1 MGGSNA
7 ILFTVA
13 VVILITAAT
22 AQNLNCTFETDFC
35 AWTQSTADQQ
45 NWTRISGKTLT
56 VNTGPNGDHTTSNGY
71 YIYLETSVGNVGSK
85 AQLLSPTIT
94 VPASRG
100 CLQFWYSMY
109 GEHVGD
115 LTVYSVVG
123 QSNSRLWTRHGNMGL
138 PWKQAFVD
146 VPAGVYMKLMFEATR
161 GNGYLGDIAIDDIS
175 FSSNG
180 ICQGAGL
187 GCDFEG
193 SDMCGYV
200 NNPTSVNKWIWG
212 SGSTSSSVR
221 PDRDHSTR
229 TVGGHY
235 VYVDSSMATPTTSLN
250 THAQLMTKSI
260 SGDRQRCLR
269 FFYSMGGAHPGS
281 LNIYTKNATLGTAL
295 WALRDF
301 NGAGWMTAEVNLPAR
316 STAYQVVFLVQ
327 VYATHSGALSID
339 DVNILDGACR
349 NSATCNFEQSDLCTW
364 SNDQADQFDWIINR
378 GGTSTSDT
386 GPSNDF
392 TYGNSTGHYIYIE
405 SSNRKQGD
413 ASRLYSDV
421 IPIFSRPACFN
432 FMYHMKGSDIGTL
445 NFYVK
450 YGLTTMKVWTLSGDQ
465 GTSWNSGSFPLPIG
479 ARYTRS
485 QILIEGITTA
495 GYKGDIALDDLSLTT
510 IVCQV
515 NPQAA
520 NPLAISTTRATT
532 RFTGSTT
539 IPPNLPTVTCNFE
552 GGFCGWTQMTGNNAN
567 WTRFRGSTPTGS
579 TGPTG
584 DHTTGNGYYIYL
596 EADNARYN
604 SKARLQSI
612 TITPRQNQQCFSF
625 WYSMKGASI
634 GALNIYVKLPSQTMQ
649 SLTPLWRRSGA
660 QGNAWL
666 KDSLTIPVGSPYAV
680 VIEAVRGLSVL
691 ADIAVDD
698 VSLVDGPC
706 ADVTT
711 TRSPGA
717 STVTPAVGAAIHKC
731 DFEDGTAMC
740 GFTQDIHDD
749 FNWGLTSQ
757 GTGTFQT
764 GPTNDHTYQTPLG
777 HYAFIDASN
786 QRIGAKAKLVSP
798 TYNDYGKGDLCLHF
812 FYYMYGDG
820 VGTLNV
826 YVQPVSQSIL
836 GQPLWRMSGN
846 QGQRWIVGAVP
857 LHTGSLISGYQII
870 FEGVRGS
877 NFRADI
883 AIDDITVTVGACP
896 NPGAC
901 DFENGR
907 CSWTKDRTSMLDWGS
922 LNPDTAK
929 LTPPIDHSTTK
940 ELKSE
945 KHLSKF
951 IAILEFYQA
960 KSALSTFLFLFS
972 QTAHTAGDKVGLVSE
987 TFPPTSARCM
997 NFWYF
1002 MSGNVQSY
1010 LNILITTP
1018 GSSNVRMVWQLQNQ
1032 NQGPSWRQA
1041 RVPIPS
1047 IAADYFITI
1056 QGVYGADVPN
1066 PNGGIGIDD
1075 ISFLGYSCALF
1086 PPNAV
1091 PSVGLP
1097 INTTPSVRP
1106 LQGSPNCDFESGIC
1120 AWRQDTTDDFDWT
1133 SRSGQTPSGG
1143 TGPIGDHSKSD
1154 GSGKYI
1160 YIETSSPQR
1169 PGQKARL
1176 ISPDI
1181 GAGSYCVQFY
1191 YNMFGQT
1198 VGNLNLYVMTG
1209 LVLPTPLWSKSGTQG
1224 QAWKYQS
1231 VDVSPGRVFNIVFEG
1246 TVGSSYS
1253 GDIALDDIL
1262 VTNGTCSSVA
1272 FASGNIYNST
1282 CTFETDLC
1290 GFTQDTTDNF
1300 DWDRHKG
1307 YTSTITTGPTTD
1319 HTLQTPA
1326 GYYIYVESSAPRRP
1340 GDKAR
1345 IETKTVPGN
1354 AASSQC
1360 VSFWYN
1366 MYGSTIGTLNVYLK
1380 RNGVLGSVAWFRI
1393 HDQGSGWKQATYS
1406 VPAGS
1411 SSFSVVFEGVV
1422 GNGIYS
1428 DIALDDITI
1437 MNSDCSHPGNCNFDT
1452 GMCTWKNDQ
1461 THDNFD
1467 WLITSQSTGSFNTGP
1482 VQDHTMNNATGK
1494 YVFIDASAPRVQGD
1508 KAWFVSQDLSPDMPS
1523 CLNFWYNM
1531 NGPTVGTLNIW
1542 VKQSSDNSLRPIW
1555 SLSGNQGQSWMIGQA
1570 LIPRQTGSYQVM
1582 FEGVRGSN
1590 WNGDIALDDITF
1602 DNTSSCGVFP
1612 TGARTSLT
1620 AITIP
1625 PTPISTTQ
1633 STTTRGSLGFT
1644 VVNVLDKLKCNFETP
1659 CQYQNDVNDKTNW
1672 LNNTGSTSSIGTGP
1686 PADHTLAT
1694 VQGHYIYLEASAP
1707 AQPGDNAKFVS
1718 PAFGAPLGSY
1728 CLSFWYHMYG
1738 SQMGTL
1744 NVQLTDGTSNAVTLW
1759 SRHSNQGNQWNL
1771 AQVPLTVRSIN
1782 SKIIFEG
1789 IVGSGYLS
1797 DIALDDISVSD
1808 STCTLPPACN
1818 FDQGN
1823 TCSWTQMATGDTFD
1837 WTLQKGST
1845 TSIGTGP
1852 SNDHTT
1858 NSGAGQYIYIET
1870 STPRHQGDTAYL
1882 LSSSL
1887 AATSGSTS
1895 CFKFWYSMKGSSIGQ
1910 LSLNYVLNGVLPG
1923 TPLWQYGKNLNFQDW
1938 NLATV
1943 PIVSATE
1950 FKLLF
1955 IGTVGAGYTGDIA
1968 IDDIT
1973 YTRENCPLSPSDA
1986 RPSGQTTPQAIMT
1999 TTINPNS
2006 VTSISTSFDCNFE
2019 SNMCAWMNDQTDN
2032 YDWTW
2037 GRTASAVATTVSGLP
2052 HTDHTTNTGGGHYV
2066 YYDMSQGTVGDEGST
2081 AYLISP
2087 IVQKSGGKCL
2097 RYWYNMNS
2105 NVRELGVYVRRGS
2118 SLSLPLQQILGS
2130 QGPTWKQKALY
2141 FNLTGGYQIVFVGK
2155 KGIMGTPGIIALDDI
2170 TLRDGICEAQT
2181 ASTFALT
2188 PSTPFTCDFEQS
2200 DLCSFTQG
2208 TNDTYDWTWQ
2218 QRSTDSV
2225 STGPDNDHTY
2235 ATSAGHYLYAEAS
2248 GATRKA
2254 GDIARMNSPIFT
2266 PVTYDICLNFY
2277 YHMFGASMGS
2287 LNIRL
2292 QTGANLLTIKPVM
2305 WSMSGN
2311 LGNQWNLGQYTMPNA
2326 MLKENFQVVFEAV
2339 RGTDYFSDIAID
2351 DISVRTGPCP
2361 SQATCNFESSLC
2373 SFTNLHTDV
2382 FDWIRSQGPTSTIGT
2397 GPNSDHTL
2405 QTSQGWYMYL
2415 EASYPRV
2422 SGDNAVFSSERL
2434 PATTGNGGCFTFWY
2448 HMYGSGI
2455 GTLNIYL
2462 SISPTQN
2469 STIWSLRGNQQNA
2482 WLNGQVPVN
2491 SPYSSFFIYIEGVRG
2506 SDYNGDIAMDDV
2518 SYQTTPCGYIP
2529 INAKPGNVTALV
2541 PGSAATPILGP
2552 ADCNF
2557 DLDFC
2562 SWSQSTTD
2570 KFDWQRQATR
2580 APTTATGPTKDH
2592 AGNGYFTYM
2601 DSSYPHLEKDNTV
2614 LISPVLTGSK
2624 CLTFWYFMW
2633 GDHVNKLNVYAGT
2646 SMNMLFW
2653 FRQGT
2658 QGKQWNQAN
2667 IHFTISSSYKI
2678 FIEGV
2683 VGSGPKGDIAIDDI
2697 TVTSGNCSQS
2707 NVGMSGPS
2715 CDFETDLC
2723 HYMYTE
2729 ANNASPGQSARLI
2742 APQNK
2747 ITTDT
2752 CLEFWYHMYGS
2763 GQGTLSVKTTVQ
2775 SQSKTLWTK
2784 SGNQGNVWNRA
2795 TFDIPGSQYYTDIIF
2810 EEIRGR
2816 DFSSDTAID
2825 DIVLKYGKCSESN
2838 GNCDFE
2844 LDLCSWTNVLND
2856 DMDWVV
2862 GMGNTQSS
2870 ATGPSSDHTYGN
2882 NTGKYL
2888 YLETSSPNVAGYVAI
2903 LSSELFGPRDY
2914 VCFHFFY
2921 NMYGASI
2928 GTLRV
2933 RLVSYNASANGLP
2946 ELSRQVL
2953 WELSN
2958 NQNQGWKEGVIPI
2971 VPQMNSYKIFIEGV
2985 VGFSYTGDIGIDDLK
3000 FTTDQPS
3007 NCRFTPSNA
3016 VYTATT
3022 AVTVTQPS
3030 ANIPAGFQCSFD
3042 TDLCGWQQDQT
3053 DQKDWIRLSGSTPSA
3068 STGPSQDHTSGHGFY
3083 MYLET
3088 SVGHYNDTARL
3099 ISPQITDNSPQCF
3112 TFWYHMYGTS
3122 VNSLDV
3128 QLWGTDNRFKQAWQR
3143 IGTQGNVWKQASINI
3158 GGGGTNI
3165 APTAMVVLEA
3175 AQGSSFD
3182 GDIAIDDIN
3191 LVPGM
3196 CSSSSGSLIDC
3207 DFESPDICGYLQDTM
3222 DVFDWTR
3229 ASGGTDSYN
3238 TGPTNDH
3245 TYKTSA
3251 GHYLYTEASG
3261 RRLGDAARIW
3271 SRAFTPKPGQ
3281 CLSFFYHMYGADMG
3295 NLSISFGQWV
3305 NNGQSVKYSPVWSL
3319 SGPQP
3324 NNWIQQLV
3332 PLPNPPATPIS
3343 LVFEGDIGSSYLSD
3357 IAIDDIKLQDFCSSP
3372 GDCTFET
3379 GLCGWLASQ
3388 STFNGIIAQFM
3399 RTTANAAVFTNNL
3412 PHPVVDHTLSTGN
3425 GSYMILVSPANSAR
3439 QQGQRVNLVS
3449 DVIQATGSNGACFHF
3464 WFVNYGATYSFLS
3477 VATENGPTLW
3487 RQNSTTA
3494 TQTFTEAQ
3502 LPIISSTPF
3511 KIVFNLQL
3519 RGGQGYVALDDFS
3532 VTDGFCQVKPAN
3544 AVFGSLPTPP
3554 PGQSTVSS
3562 ISSGPAS
3569 NVDCNFEKDLCFW
3582 HQNTN
3587 DQFDWTR
3594 LSGRTG
3600 SSFTGPSVD
3609 HTLKTD
3615 SGFYLYIET
3624 SSPRRPN
3631 DTAVIESP
3639 GVTSSGPKCLHFWYH
3654 MFGYDINTLNMY
3666 TVAPGSVR
3674 ILVWTRHGA
3683 QANDWLDAAV
3693 TLQLTAG
3700 TTIQFEGVRGT
3711 DYQGDIAIDDISLI
3725 PGTCVSDTTANRCDF
3740 ETDMCGYRSE
3750 TTGLWQRWQSSTSSI
3765 ATGPTNDHTYGTS
3778 QGHYAYAEAS
3788 SPRMPGDKVRMI
3800 GLPRPATTAKCV
3812 SYYYHMYGVNMGTLE
3827 VRVRT
3832 GPNVESSL
3840 YTHSGNLGDKW
3851 YKNEVTVRSSTSWQL
3866 IFESTIGNGYASDI
3880 AIDDIVITDGSCG
3893 ASEGSCDFET
3903 NMCTWSSLP
3912 RPSSWLW
3919 TAGQAIYGYHP
3930 SVDHTLA
3937 TSSGKYLLLSYKSN
3951 LISNKA
3957 ALASQPMP
3965 PFNGIKCFTFWY
3977 LNSGPGSWLT
3987 LYLTDTS
3994 NNNLYP
4000 IWSQPNS
4007 YISEW
4012 SYASVPIGPQTS
4024 NYIMEFDG
4032 QVNSTNGYVAI
4043 DDFVGKISTSANCPL
4058 YPATAVPV
4066 RQPMTSPPSTT
4077 PLVPFIPQ
4085 SKYDCSFESDFCNW
4099 TQEHV
4104 QDTFDWVRAQGPKGS
4119 AATGPVVDHSYG
4131 TDAGWY
4137 AYITSSYVANPNQA
4151 QNQTAWLVSP
4161 MIPNTVYCFNLW
4173 YHMYGSHVGSLNI
4186 YKLNTVTQRKDKYA
4200 SQSGNHGSAW
4210 QFLQIKFTGSG
4221 NDEIIIEGVRGTNSL
4236 GDIAIDDIIVQV
4248 GSTCHAQLGPSCSF
4262 DFGDCGWNQ
4271 SSGDIFNW
4279 QKFQGSTTTVGTGP
4293 VADHTLGTQFGYYY
4307 HIDARPPRVA
4317 GDYSYFVSQ
4326 TITGN
4331 NSQCVRFWYSMN
4343 GDNVGTLEF
4352 GIMAGDTTLGPF
4364 RSLWSRSAHQSVNW
4378 LLGEST
4384 ITYPG
4389 QSFHI
4394 VFKGTVG
4401 NGIRGDIAIDDITLS
4416 LNECP
4421 FRGNNDFEN
4430 GLDLYTNSVGQI
4442 HGDKFDWVVASSAL
4456 PLFGVSIP
4464 FNDHTLRTQ
4473 QGHFAIAMFTA
4484 QAPGNNAYLYTP
4496 IHNPDDSWCFTFYYY
4511 MTGQDPGMLNVYL
4524 YIPDQNT
4531 FTLLWSLND
4540 QKDNWNLARIP
4551 VSSSSHKFQLVFE
4564 ANVGTRTDGMIAL
4577 DDIVSQDSLCTTYPG
4592 SARRGD
4598 IMTAATRALST
4609 GTTPM
4614 PSPYDCTFE
4623 SASTCT
4629 WTQSNTDQFDWSVVQ
4644 PISQGLVMYATAQDH
4659 TQGTNQ
4665 GFTLH
4670 LPTSQIRHP
4679 NDTAALSSPSL
4690 PPAGALHGDCL
4701 SFWYRLYGPSVD
4713 GLQVYTVTVNT
4724 RTLLWQR
4731 LGSQGPDWRL
4741 AQVETTGT
4749 QYYQYQFV
4757 GLRGTTYL
4765 GATDV
4770 DDIHYSSSPC
4780 PFADFSLN
4788 SDCDFENGMCGFVQ
4802 SITDNFDWLLHS
4814 SSTTS
4819 SGTGPNSDHT
4829 YGTMQGHY
4837 AYIEASNRAPNLRAS
4852 LLTPNMTLNYPSN
4865 CVKFWYNMY
4874 GSTMGS
4880 LRVYRLFRGNRQQLW
4895 SRSGNQGQ
4903 QWQMAEVS
4911 VLGDN
4916 TTTVSLEFEGVVG
4929 SSYLSDIALDDVTIR
4944 TGPCDS
4950 SDSCNFESG
4959 FCTWANV
4966 RIGDNFDWII
4976 GSGSTPSFNTG
4987 PQADNTVGD
4996 GTGHYAFIEASAPQR
5011 VGDRAYLAS
5020 QRFSGNQVRCL
5031 HFFYNMF
5038 GQGIGTLNVYMNT
5051 TSLQKVWSLS
5061 GPQGRLWSPASVS
5074 FNSLVPYQIIIEG
5087 TVGSSYEGDIA
5098 IDDIF
5103 FSNDNCAINP
5113 ANATVRG
5120 SSSSTTAV
5128 PSTTTQITS
5137 VPTPYDCNFES
5148 GFCGW
5153 VQDTQDQFDWTRSQ
5167 GPTGSTQT
5175 GPLVDHTKGTA
5186 QGWYAYIEA
5195 STPRVANDSARLIS
5209 QVINPGQ
5216 RCLRFYYVMYG
5227 TTVYQLNVYVQQGS
5241 QKTRIF
5247 RMEGEKGLSWLS
5259 ASIPI
5264 NPWTPYQLVIEGVRG
5279 SSWSG
5284 DIAID
5289 DITVPT
5295 GTCPEKTLDAGA
5307 SSCTFENL
5315 PSNNSLCGYT
5325 QETDDNFDWSLNSNG
5340 TQTQNTG
5347 PYTDHTYGSFTGH
5360 YIYTEGSSPQK
5371 ANDTA
5376 RIRSPTYA
5384 PGMSQQH
5391 CLTFFYQM
5399 YGADI
5404 GTLNVYQV
5412 SSGKSV
5418 HSSVPIWSRSYDMGS
5433 GWRKAEMTLD
5443 LIGNYQLIFEGIVG
5457 SGYRSDIAL
5466 DDIVVKNGACPN
5478 PRTCSFSNDTCL
5490 WRNLQDGSDDFDWLR
5505 NKGETASFQTGPS
5518 SDHTSGGPGGYY
5530 MYIESSNRRLGERA
5544 RLASQ
5549 MFPAVS
5555 NQDYCF
5561 SFWYNMYGADIGS
5574 LKVLVLNNASYDAIS
5589 SEATLWE
5596 LDGQTGPQWM
5606 GAQVNIS
5613 SAYTHKPFMV
5623 VLEGVIGKS
5632 YGGDIAIDDTSIDPY
5647 SCQTVPDYALP
5658 TTDALENAD
5667 CDFDLQTFCSWSGY
5681 PNRKLSWMLM
5691 SHGTP
5696 TVNTGPTSD
5705 HTGSGGF
5712 YIYLESNNGNQ
5723 GDDAVLVSPVLP
5735 PSIGTACFSFWYH
5748 MYGANIG
5755 QLQLLTSIGGV
5766 TVVQWQRQGNQA
5778 NRWLQASITL
5788 QSTTNYQIFLKAI
5801 RGNGFLGDI
5810 AVDDLVLVHKPCP
5823 HR

>member
-7 ILFTVA
+7 ILLTVA
-13 VVILITAAT
+13 VVLLITAAT

-45 NWTRISGKTLT
+45 NWARISGKTLT
-56 VNTGPNGDHTTSNGY
+56 ANTGPNGDHTTSNGY

-123 QSNSRLWTRHGNMGL
+123 QSNTRLWTRHGNMGL

-235 VYVDSSMATPTTSLN
+235 VYVDSSMATPTTNSN

-327 VYATHSGALSID
+327 VYATHSGAISID
-339 DVNILDGACR
+339 DVNILDGSCR
-349 NSATCNFEQSDLCTW
+349 NPATCNFEQSDLCTW

-392 TYGNSTGHYIYIE
+392 TYGNSTGENKQLTLSFILKHYSAFSIKDSQSYKNIKIYV
-405 SSNRKQGD
+405 NG
-413 ASRLYSDV
+413 LYSDV

-479 ARYTRS
+479 ARYSRS

-515 NPQAA
+515 NPPAA

-625 WYSMKGASI
+625 WYLMKGASI

-740 GFTQDIHDD
+740 GFTQDVHDD

-757 GTGTFQT
+757 GTGTLQT

-826 YVQPVSQSIL
+826 YVQPVSQSVL

-857 LHTGSLISGYQII
+857 LHIGSLISGYQII

-907 CSWTKDRTSMLDWGS
+907 CSWTKDRTSTLDWGS

-929 LTPPIDHSTTK
+929 LTPPIDHST
-940 ELKSE
+940 S
-945 KHLSKF
+945 
-951 IAILEFYQA
+951 
-960 KSALSTFLFLFS
+960 SARGTFLFLFS

-1018 GSSNVRMVWQLQNQ
+1018 GSSNVRMVWQLKNQ

-1056 QGVYGADVPN
+1056 QGVYGADMPN

-1160 YIETSSPQR
+1160 YIETSAPQR

-1231 VDVSPGRVFNIVFEG
+1231 VDVSSGRVFNIVFEG

-1360 VSFWYN
+1360 VSFWYS

-1393 HDQGSGWKQATYS
+1393 HDQGSGWKQATFS

-1523 CLNFWYNM
+1523 CLKFWYNM

-1570 LIPRQTGSYQVM
+1570 LIPRQTGSYQVI

-1602 DNTSSCGVFP
+1602 DNTSSCG
-1612 TGARTSLT
+1612 
-1620 AITIP
+1620 
-1625 PTPISTTQ
+1625 
-1633 STTTRGSLGFT
+1633 
-1644 VVNVLDKLKCNFETP
+1644 
-1659 CQYQNDVNDKTNW
+1659 
-1672 LNNTGSTSSIGTGP
+1672 
-1686 PADHTLAT
+1686 
-1694 VQGHYIYLEASAP
+1694 
-1707 AQPGDNAKFVS
+1707 
-1718 PAFGAPLGSY
+1718 
-1728 CLSFWYHMYG
+1728 
-1738 SQMGTL
+1738 
-1744 NVQLTDGTSNAVTLW
+1744 
-1759 SRHSNQGNQWNL
+1759 
-1771 AQVPLTVRSIN
+1771 
-1782 SKIIFEG
+1782 
-1789 IVGSGYLS
+1789 
-1797 DIALDDISVSD
+1797 
-1808 STCTLPPACN
+1808 
-1818 FDQGN
+1818 
-1823 TCSWTQMATGDTFD
+1823 
-1837 WTLQKGST
+1837 
-1845 TSIGTGP
+1845 
-1852 SNDHTT
+1852 
-1858 NSGAGQYIYIET
+1858 
-1870 STPRHQGDTAYL
+1870 
-1882 LSSSL
+1882 
-1887 AATSGSTS
+1887 
-1895 CFKFWYSMKGSSIGQ
+1895 
-1910 LSLNYVLNGVLPG
+1910 
-1923 TPLWQYGKNLNFQDW
+1923 
-1938 NLATV
+1938 
-1943 PIVSATE
+1943 
-1950 FKLLF
+1950 
-1955 IGTVGAGYTGDIA
+1955 
-1968 IDDIT
+1968 
-1973 YTRENCPLSPSDA
+1973 
-1986 RPSGQTTPQAIMT
+1986 
-1999 TTINPNS
+1999 
-2006 VTSISTSFDCNFE
+2006 
-2019 SNMCAWMNDQTDN
+2019 
-2032 YDWTW
+2032 
-2037 GRTASAVATTVSGLP
+2037 
-2052 HTDHTTNTGGGHYV
+2052 
-2066 YYDMSQGTVGDEGST
+2066 
-2081 AYLISP
+2081 
-2087 IVQKSGGKCL
+2087 
-2097 RYWYNMNS
+2097 
-2105 NVRELGVYVRRGS
+2105 
-2118 SLSLPLQQILGS
+2118 
-2130 QGPTWKQKALY
+2130 
-2141 FNLTGGYQIVFVGK
+2141 
-2155 KGIMGTPGIIALDDI
+2155 
-2170 TLRDGICEAQT
+2170 
-2181 ASTFALT
+2181 
-2188 PSTPFTCDFEQS
+2188 
-2200 DLCSFTQG
+2200 
-2208 TNDTYDWTWQ
+2208 
-2218 QRSTDSV
+2218 
-2225 STGPDNDHTY
+2225 
-2235 ATSAGHYLYAEAS
+2235 
-2248 GATRKA
+2248 
-2254 GDIARMNSPIFT
+2254 
-2266 PVTYDICLNFY
+2266 
-2277 YHMFGASMGS
+2277 
-2287 LNIRL
+2287 
-2292 QTGANLLTIKPVM
+2292 
-2305 WSMSGN
+2305 
-2311 LGNQWNLGQYTMPNA
+2311 
-2326 MLKENFQVVFEAV
+2326 
-2339 RGTDYFSDIAID
+2339 
-2351 DISVRTGPCP
+2351 
-2361 SQATCNFESSLC
+2361 
-2373 SFTNLHTDV
+2373 
-2382 FDWIRSQGPTSTIGT
+2382 
-2397 GPNSDHTL
+2397 
-2405 QTSQGWYMYL
+2405 
-2415 EASYPRV
+2415 
-2422 SGDNAVFSSERL
+2422 
-2434 PATTGNGGCFTFWY
+2434 
-2448 HMYGSGI
+2448 
-2455 GTLNIYL
+2455 
-2462 SISPTQN
+2462 
-2469 STIWSLRGNQQNA
+2469 
-2482 WLNGQVPVN
+2482 
-2491 SPYSSFFIYIEGVRG
+2491 
-2506 SDYNGDIAMDDV
+2506 
-2518 SYQTTPCGYIP
+2518 
-2529 INAKPGNVTALV
+2529 
-2541 PGSAATPILGP
+2541 
-2552 ADCNF
+2552 
-2557 DLDFC
+2557 
-2562 SWSQSTTD
+2562 
-2570 KFDWQRQATR
+2570 
-2580 APTTATGPTKDH
+2580 
-2592 AGNGYFTYM
+2592 
-2601 DSSYPHLEKDNTV
+2601 
-2614 LISPVLTGSK
+2614 
-2624 CLTFWYFMW
+2624 
-2633 GDHVNKLNVYAGT
+2633 
-2646 SMNMLFW
+2646 
-2653 FRQGT
+2653 
-2658 QGKQWNQAN
+2658 
-2667 IHFTISSSYKI
+2667 
-2678 FIEGV
+2678 
-2683 VGSGPKGDIAIDDI
+2683 
-2697 TVTSGNCSQS
+2697 
-2707 NVGMSGPS
+2707 
-2715 CDFETDLC
+2715 
-2723 HYMYTE
+2723 
-2729 ANNASPGQSARLI
+2729 GQSMIHSYGHRL
-2742 APQNK
+2742 
-2747 ITTDT
+2747 
-2752 CLEFWYHMYGS
+2752 
-2763 GQGTLSVKTTVQ
+2763 GT
-2775 SQSKTLWTK
+2775 
-2784 SGNQGNVWNRA
+2784 
-2795 TFDIPGSQYYTDIIF
+2795 
-2810 EEIRGR
+2810 
-2816 DFSSDTAID
+2816 
-2825 DIVLKYGKCSESN
+2825 
-2838 GNCDFE
+2838 
-2844 LDLCSWTNVLND
+2844 
-2856 DMDWVV
+2856 
-2862 GMGNTQSS
+2862 
-2870 ATGPSSDHTYGN
+2870 
-2882 NTGKYL
+2882 TGKYL

-2953 WELSN
+2953 WELSG

-2971 VPQMNSYKIFIEGV
+2971 VPQMNSYKVFIEGV

-3030 ANIPAGFQCSFD
+3030 ANIPAGFQCNFD

-3128 QLWGTDNRFKQAWQR
+3128 QLWGTDNRFTQAWQTN
-3143 IGTQGNVWKQASINI
+3143 GTQGNVWKQASINI

-3175 AQGSSFD
+3175 VQGSSFD

-3281 CLSFFYHMYGADMG
+3281 CLSFFYHMYGAGMG

-3332 PLPNPPATPIS
+3332 PLPNPPTTPIS

-3449 DVIQATGSNGACFHF
+3449 DVIRATGSNGACFHF

-3502 LPIISSTPF
+3502 LPIISSLPF

-3639 GVTSSGPKCLHFWYH
+3639 GVTSFGAEYILLICNISSYLSIKANVGMSGP
-3654 MFGYDINTLNMY
+3654 
-3666 TVAPGSVR
+3666 S
-3674 ILVWTRHGA
+3674 
-3683 QANDWLDAAV
+3683 
-3693 TLQLTAG
+3693 
-3700 TTIQFEGVRGT
+3700 
-3711 DYQGDIAIDDISLI
+3711 
-3725 PGTCVSDTTANRCDF
+3725 CDF
-3740 ETDMCGYRSE
+3740 ETDLCEYVQDRTDNYDWIRQSGS
-3750 TTGLWQRWQSSTSSI
+3750 TTSYG
-3765 ATGPTNDHTYGTS
+3765 TGPTNDH
-3778 QGHYAYAEAS
+3778 
-3788 SPRMPGDKVRMI
+3788 
-3800 GLPRPATTAKCV
+3800 
-3812 SYYYHMYGVNMGTLE
+3812 
-3827 VRVRT
+3827 
-3832 GPNVESSL
+3832 
-3840 YTHSGNLGDKW
+3840 
-3851 YKNEVTVRSSTSWQL
+3851 
-3866 IFESTIGNGYASDI
+3866 
-3880 AIDDIVITDGSCG
+3880 
-3893 ASEGSCDFET
+3893 
-3903 NMCTWSSLP
+3903 
-3912 RPSSWLW
+3912 
-3919 TAGQAIYGYHP
+3919 
-3930 SVDHTLA
+3930 
-3937 TSSGKYLLLSYKSN
+3937 
-3951 LISNKA
+3951 
-3957 ALASQPMP
+3957 
-3965 PFNGIKCFTFWY
+3965 
-3977 LNSGPGSWLT
+3977 
-3987 LYLTDTS
+3987 
-3994 NNNLYP
+3994 
-4000 IWSQPNS
+4000 
-4007 YISEW
+4007 
-4012 SYASVPIGPQTS
+4012 
-4024 NYIMEFDG
+4024 
-4032 QVNSTNGYVAI
+4032 
-4043 DDFVGKISTSANCPL
+4043 
-4058 YPATAVPV
+4058 
-4066 RQPMTSPPSTT
+4066 
-4077 PLVPFIPQ
+4077 
-4085 SKYDCSFESDFCNW
+4085 
-4099 TQEHV
+4099 
-4104 QDTFDWVRAQGPKGS
+4104 
-4119 AATGPVVDHSYG
+4119 SYG
-4131 TDAGWY
+4131 TRYGHYMYTEANNASPGQS
-4137 AYITSSYVANPNQA
+4137 ARLIAPQNKIT
-4151 QNQTAWLVSP
+4151 TDMCLE
-4161 MIPNTVYCFNLW
+4161 FW
-4173 YHMYGSHVGSLNI
+4173 YHMYGSGQGTLSV
-4186 YKLNTVTQRKDKYA
+4186 KTTVQ
-4200 SQSGNHGSAW
+4200 SQSKTLW
-4210 QFLQIKFTGSG
+4210 TKSG
-4221 NDEIIIEGVRGTNSL
+4221 NQGNVWNRATFDIPGSQYYTDIIFEEIRGRDFSSDT
-4236 GDIAIDDIIVQV
+4236 AIDDIVLKYGKCSESNVFPTGARTSLTAITIPPTRI
-4248 GSTCHAQLGPSCSF
+4248 STTQ
-4262 DFGDCGWNQ
+4262 
-4271 SSGDIFNW
+4271 
-4279 QKFQGSTTTVGTGP
+4279 STTTRGFLGFTVVNVLDKLKCNFETPCQYQNDVNDKTNWLNNTGSTSSIGTGP
-4293 VADHTLGTQFGYYY
+4293 PADHTLGTVQG
-4307 HIDARPPRVA
+4307 
-4317 GDYSYFVSQ
+4317 
-4326 TITGN
+4326 
-4331 NSQCVRFWYSMN
+4331 W
-4343 GDNVGTLEF
+4343 
-4352 GIMAGDTTLGPF
+4352 
-4364 RSLWSRSAHQSVNW
+4364 
-4378 LLGEST
+4378 
-4384 ITYPG
+4384 
-4389 QSFHI
+4389 
-4394 VFKGTVG
+4394 
-4401 NGIRGDIAIDDITLS
+4401 
-4416 LNECP
+4416 
-4421 FRGNNDFEN
+4421 
-4430 GLDLYTNSVGQI
+4430 I
-4442 HGDKFDWVVASSAL
+4442 H
-4456 PLFGVSIP
+4456 
-4464 FNDHTLRTQ
+4464 
-4473 QGHFAIAMFTA
+4473 
-4484 QAPGNNAYLYTP
+4484 
-4496 IHNPDDSWCFTFYYY
+4496 
-4511 MTGQDPGMLNVYL
+4511 L
-4524 YIPDQNT
+4524 YI
-4531 FTLLWSLND
+4531 LL
-4540 QKDNWNLARIP
+4540 
-4551 VSSSSHKFQLVFE
+4551 
-4564 ANVGTRTDGMIAL
+4564 
-4577 DDIVSQDSLCTTYPG
+4577 
-4592 SARRGD
+4592 
-4598 IMTAATRALST
+4598 
-4609 GTTPM
+4609 
-4614 PSPYDCTFE
+4614 
-4623 SASTCT
+4623 
-4629 WTQSNTDQFDWSVVQ
+4629 
-4644 PISQGLVMYATAQDH
+4644 
-4659 TQGTNQ
+4659 
-4665 GFTLH
+4665 
-4670 LPTSQIRHP
+4670 
-4679 NDTAALSSPSL
+4679 
-4690 PPAGALHGDCL
+4690 
-4701 SFWYRLYGPSVD
+4701 
-4713 GLQVYTVTVNT
+4713 
-4724 RTLLWQR
+4724 
-4731 LGSQGPDWRL
+4731 
-4741 AQVETTGT
+4741 
-4749 QYYQYQFV
+4749 
-4757 GLRGTTYL
+4757 
-4765 GATDV
+4765 
-4770 DDIHYSSSPC
+4770 
-4780 PFADFSLN
+4780 
-4788 SDCDFENGMCGFVQ
+4788 
-4802 SITDNFDWLLHS
+4802 
-4814 SSTTS
+4814 
-4819 SGTGPNSDHT
+4819 
-4829 YGTMQGHY
+4829 
-4837 AYIEASNRAPNLRAS
+4837 
-4852 LLTPNMTLNYPSN
+4852 
-4865 CVKFWYNMY
+4865 
-4874 GSTMGS
+4874 
-4880 LRVYRLFRGNRQQLW
+4880 
-4895 SRSGNQGQ
+4895 
-4903 QWQMAEVS
+4903 
-4911 VLGDN
+4911 
-4916 TTTVSLEFEGVVG
+4916 
-4929 SSYLSDIALDDVTIR
+4929 
-4944 TGPCDS
+4944 
-4950 SDSCNFESG
+4950 
-4959 FCTWANV
+4959 
-4966 RIGDNFDWII
+4966 
-4976 GSGSTPSFNTG
+4976 
-4987 PQADNTVGD
+4987 
-4996 GTGHYAFIEASAPQR
+4996 
-5011 VGDRAYLAS
+5011 
-5020 QRFSGNQVRCL
+5020 
-5031 HFFYNMF
+5031 
-5038 GQGIGTLNVYMNT
+5038 
-5051 TSLQKVWSLS
+5051 
-5061 GPQGRLWSPASVS
+5061 
-5074 FNSLVPYQIIIEG
+5074 
-5087 TVGSSYEGDIA
+5087 
-5098 IDDIF
+5098 
-5103 FSNDNCAINP
+5103 
-5113 ANATVRG
+5113 
-5120 SSSSTTAV
+5120 
-5128 PSTTTQITS
+5128 
-5137 VPTPYDCNFES
+5137 
-5148 GFCGW
+5148 
-5153 VQDTQDQFDWTRSQ
+5153 
-5167 GPTGSTQT
+5167 
-5175 GPLVDHTKGTA
+5175 
-5186 QGWYAYIEA
+5186 
-5195 STPRVANDSARLIS
+5195 
-5209 QVINPGQ
+5209 
-5216 RCLRFYYVMYG
+5216 
-5227 TTVYQLNVYVQQGS
+5227 
-5241 QKTRIF
+5241 
-5247 RMEGEKGLSWLS
+5247 
-5259 ASIPI
+5259 
-5264 NPWTPYQLVIEGVRG
+5264 
-5279 SSWSG
+5279 
-5284 DIAID
+5284 
-5289 DITVPT
+5289 
-5295 GTCPEKTLDAGA
+5295 
-5307 SSCTFENL
+5307 
-5315 PSNNSLCGYT
+5315 
-5325 QETDDNFDWSLNSNG
+5325 
-5340 TQTQNTG
+5340 
-5347 PYTDHTYGSFTGH
+5347 
-5360 YIYTEGSSPQK
+5360 
-5371 ANDTA
+5371 
-5376 RIRSPTYA
+5376 
-5384 PGMSQQH
+5384 
-5391 CLTFFYQM
+5391 
-5399 YGADI
+5399 
-5404 GTLNVYQV
+5404 
-5412 SSGKSV
+5412 
-5418 HSSVPIWSRSYDMGS
+5418 
-5433 GWRKAEMTLD
+5433 
-5443 LIGNYQLIFEGIVG
+5443 
-5457 SGYRSDIAL
+5457 
-5466 DDIVVKNGACPN
+5466 
-5478 PRTCSFSNDTCL
+5478 
-5490 WRNLQDGSDDFDWLR
+5490 
-5505 NKGETASFQTGPS
+5505 
-5518 SDHTSGGPGGYY
+5518 
-5530 MYIESSNRRLGERA
+5530 
-5544 RLASQ
+5544 
-5549 MFPAVS
+5549 
-5555 NQDYCF
+5555 
-5561 SFWYNMYGADIGS
+5561 
-5574 LKVLVLNNASYDAIS
+5574 
-5589 SEATLWE
+5589 
-5596 LDGQTGPQWM
+5596 
-5606 GAQVNIS
+5606 
-5613 SAYTHKPFMV
+5613 
-5623 VLEGVIGKS
+5623 
-5632 YGGDIAIDDTSIDPY
+5632 
-5647 SCQTVPDYALP
+5647 
-5658 TTDALENAD
+5658 
-5667 CDFDLQTFCSWSGY
+5667 
-5681 PNRKLSWMLM
+5681 
-5691 SHGTP
+5691 
-5696 TVNTGPTSD
+5696 
-5705 HTGSGGF
+5705 
-5712 YIYLESNNGNQ
+5712 
-5723 GDDAVLVSPVLP
+5723 
-5735 PSIGTACFSFWYH
+5735 
-5748 MYGANIG
+5748 
-5755 QLQLLTSIGGV
+5755 
-5766 TVVQWQRQGNQA
+5766 
-5778 NRWLQASITL
+5778 
-5788 QSTTNYQIFLKAI
+5788 
-5801 RGNGFLGDI
+5801 
-5810 AVDDLVLVHKPCP
+5810 
-5823 HR
+5823 